1 MGRWG
6 YLFPKASAS
15 GSSLE
20 VSSFRIDSSML
31 YYIKSADPVSGPLI
45 RSVEALQ
52 AIGGTCVEVDYAP
65 FQEAP
70 GYRV

>member
-1 MGRWG
+1 
-6 YLFPKASAS
+6 
-15 GSSLE
+15 
-20 VSSFRIDSSML
+20 ML
-31 YYIKSADPVSGPLI
+31 YYIKSADPLSGPLI